1 MAGGGRGD
9 IDSCKIVCRCRAGAA
24 VLVADARAAGR
35 RAKRASGRRYNNI
48 TAAADG
54 CALVLTTSWRAVAAV
69 EPPTNQCSR
78 NRCNTTVR
86 VCVMFTE
93 CKLKNTHATSSSGS
107 FRGAQ

>member
-1 MAGGGRGD
+1 MYKVGALWPAAVVVISIPARLSADAERARPAGGRKERLGD
-9 IDSCKIVCRCRAGAA
+9 DIII
-24 VLVADARAAGR
+24 LP
-35 RAKRASGRRYNNI
+35 

-93 CKLKNTHATSSSGS
+93 CKLKHTHAATSSGS